1 MCKQHVG
8 LTSGSHP
15 GVACCSV
22 YPRLGVRRVHSHRSR
37 RPFMGDGKSIC
48 EEAGEDEA
56 MKQTIN
62 SSCSLPVTPEANGI
76 HSWHL
81 APCLLLYSLWGE
93 LGAFHIDRCKHVF
106 DTSHAFHTM
115 SKWKPALRLFAS
127 SFKHCMLL
135 AQKHLQRTKSF
146 HDFPKKKNNEGC
158 YHLNSCFNNS
168 FAYLQN

>member
-106 DTSHAFHTM
+106 DTSHAFQTM
-115 SKWKPALRLFAS
+115 SKWKPALPLFLVFLTTACSYLKNTYNEQKAS
-127 SFKHCMLL
+127 MIS
-135 AQKHLQRTKSF
+135 
-146 HDFPKKKNNEGC
+146 KKNNNNKRC